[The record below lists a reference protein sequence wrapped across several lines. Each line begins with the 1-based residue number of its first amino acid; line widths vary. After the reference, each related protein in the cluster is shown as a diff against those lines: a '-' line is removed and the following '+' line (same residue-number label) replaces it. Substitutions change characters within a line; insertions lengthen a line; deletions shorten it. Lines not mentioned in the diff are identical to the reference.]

1 MALFGRRGR
10 PTTPAPDDPLAGA
23 FPLRRG
29 IPAFLFSAA
38 FHAALLVAL
47 ATISFAVVRR
57 EDKIN
62 VRIIPSAATEET
74 ELEGAPSLKDL
85 AGVLRPQVSRPKS
98 AGSVAEPSTAPAV
111 AAVAPVRAPEMPRI
125 AGVGPSLGTIGQN
138 PGTLDVPL
146 SIGGGGLAGG
156 GPGGGGFGDLLGG
169 LRKVGIDLAIV
180 MDTTGSMDTV
190 IEDVKTEVRSFIA
203 SLQEMVP
210 ASRVAV
216 VAYRDKGEEYVTKWA
231 DFSFNTSKVQS
242 FVSGLRADGGG
253 DYEEEVKQGIEA
265 AVNELKWR
273 KTAKRFIILIGGTPP
288 HKTEVPELMRIVRE
302 FRDKGGEIGA
312 VDVTKRLH
320 EEYARAEWVHQ
331 GSVGE
336 FKPGPMPGFYR
347 ETTDAYA
354 AITGQGGGELVSLG
368 EEKTLLREV
377 MVLTFGTRWRVEMAR
392 FINRLQ

>member
-1 MALFGRRGR
+1 MALFGRSRR
-10 PTTPAPDDPLAGA
+10 SSPPPADDPLAGA

-29 IPAFLFSAA
+29 LPAFLFSAV
-38 FHAALLVAL
+38 FHAAILIAL
-47 ATISFAVVRR
+47 TTVSFAVVTR
-57 EDKIN
+57 EKIN
-62 VRIIPSAATEET
+62 VKIIEPPTAAEEQ

-85 AGVLRPQVSRPKS
+85 VGVLRPQLVRPRTT
-98 AGSVAEPSTAPAV
+98 GSVAGPSAGPAV
-111 AAVAPVRAPEMPRI
+111 AAVAPVRAPEMPRL
-125 AGVGPSLGTIGQN
+125 AGVGPSIGRS

-156 GPGGGGFGDLLGG
+156 GLGGGGFGDLLGG

-180 MDTTGSMDTV
+180 IDTTGSMQSV
-190 IEDVKTEVRSFIA
+190 IDDVKTEVRSFIA

-216 VAYRDKGEEYVTKWA
+216 VAYRDKGEEYITRWV
-231 DFSFNTSKVQS
+231 DFSFHTSKVQN

-253 DYEEEVKQGIEA
+253 DYEEAVKQGIEA
-265 AVNELKWR
+265 AINELKWR

-288 HKTEVPELMRIVRE
+288 HKADVPALMNLVRE
-302 FRDKGGEIGA
+302 FRDHGGEVGA

-320 EEYARAEWVHQ
+320 EEYDRAEWVQH
-331 GSVGE
+331 GSHGE
-336 FKPGPMPGFYR
+336 FKPAPMPGFYR

-392 FINRLQ
+392 FMNRLQ